1 MDVDN
6 EFASEFGHVPDL
18 TQKDMTNATLFPT
31 LDSELSMLG
40 DQPLTQ
46 PVCEDISRITI
57 TSPITA
63 TASPTDI
70 AYTETSLPV
79 YGPHPKRPDPPTF
92 EKQGDAVRQE
102 KCKFTPKNTKL
113 AYKSKAKEF
122 QGYLKS
128 VYGGTGDEDTCLTI
142 TPSKVFGFMYYQC
155 YRAKRTT
162 NSSPGTFDRADY
174 DSVIN
179 QSSDSSEPQVDLLQ
193 TDSIQHYLGAIRNL
207 LDDQIRS
214 GITET
219 RKEDLMTKNL
229 KDLIDLVK
237 TRRERV
243 LKAMS
248 KERIDGEFQPFL
260 MMKQIPKIEKSLWEI
275 KKNTCIRSQCFE
287 E

>member
-18 TQKDMTNATLFPT
+18 TQNDMTNATLFPT

-46 PVCEDISRITI
+46 PICEDISRIT
-57 TSPITA
+57 SPNTA

-70 AYTETSLPV
+70 ANTETSLPV

-92 EKQGDAVRQE
+92 EKQGDAVRHE

-162 NSSPGTFDRADY
+162 NFSPGTFDRADY

-179 QSSDSSEPQVDLLQ
+179 QSSDSSTPKVDLLQ

-207 LDDQIRS
+207 LDDQILQ

-229 KDLIDLVK
+229 KDLIRLVK

-243 LKAMS
+243 LKAMP
-248 KERIDGEFQPFL
+248 KEQIDGEFQPFL
-260 MMKQIPKIEKSLWEI
+260 MMKQIPKIENSLWDI
-275 KKNTCIRSQCFE
+275 KKIHVYTVSML
-287 E
+287 